1 MSFGA
6 IVNTTNK
13 VYLRYTNRNLVI
25 MKKIILSLA
34 IAMSSYC
41 SYAQFN
47 TNTSTNS
54 TTTLDNVGIGTST
67 PSAKLQVVG
76 TGVGYPAASGTT
88 PSAGTVMRLRDG
100 SNLLMDM
107 GGYAANGFW
116 FQATDAMNLGAT
128 YPILLNPNGGNV
140 FIGNTIGNGADKLQV
155 TGITGSYLPG
165 SGTGAVIKWGN
176 VGGGLYGILGFDPN
190 GSYLGKFNGAPGIY
204 LNGTSGYVGIGT
216 ASPAL
221 SLEVAGDPTTYGGA
235 AYQSTIQSRDT
246 RAFAT
251 GVGGGITFAGNY
263 TALPNNT
270 EFAGITGIKENSA
283 SGDYA
288 GALIFST
295 RINGA
300 IPSERLRITSSGNV
314 LIGKT
319 SEQPGADYKLDVSGS
334 ARADKIVV
342 NTTGADFVFDKKY
355 SLRKLSE
362 VKSYIEQN
370 QHLPEIPSAKEMQTN
385 GVELGEM
392 NKKLLQKVEELT
404 LYLIDKDKQ
413 DKEKD
418 VKLAVQE
425 ARIVTLEKALLK
437 QPLRRSK

>member
-1 MSFGA
+1 
-6 IVNTTNK
+6 
-13 VYLRYTNRNLVI
+13 

-41 SYAQFN
+41 SYAQWSN
-47 TNTSTNS
+47 GVGTIYPTTITDKVGIGTTSPS
-54 TTTLDNVGIGTST
+54 TTLDANSTGAGVARFVTSAAGNTSNIVIGNSSNWNYGVMGTISGTGVANGDIYGFGYISNPNASFIPVLNWTSTGKVGIGTISPSQLLQVNNGSTIRFQVAPLAGIWVNNEVNGGSSDSPGPLYLNYSSHNNTLLNSYGGNVGIGTIN
-67 PSAKLQVVG
+67 
-76 TGVGYPAASGTT
+76 PA
-88 PSAGTVMRLRDG
+88 
-100 SNLLMDM
+100 
-107 GGYAANGFW
+107 
-116 FQATDAMNLGAT
+116 
-128 YPILLNPNGGNV
+128 I
-140 FIGNTIGNGADKLQV
+140 
-155 TGITGSYLPG
+155 
-165 SGTGAVIKWGN
+165 
-176 VGGGLYGILGFDPN
+176 
-190 GSYLGKFNGAPGIY
+190 
-204 LNGTSGYVGIGT
+204 
-216 ASPAL
+216 
-221 SLEVAGDPTTYGGA
+221 SLEVAGDPTIYGGP

-270 EFAGITGIKENSA
+270 EFAGIAGIKENST

-437 QPLRRSK
+437 QPRRRSK

>member
-1 MSFGA
+1 
-6 IVNTTNK
+6 
-13 VYLRYTNRNLVI
+13 

-41 SYAQFN
+41 SYAQWSN
-47 TNTSTNS
+47 GAGTIYPTTITDKVGIGTTSPS
-54 TTTLDNVGIGTST
+54 TTLDANSTGAGVARFVTSAAGNTSNIVIGNSSNWNYGVMGTVSGTGAANGDIYGLGYISNPNASFIPVLNWTSTGKVGIGTTSPSQLFQVNNGSTIRFQVAPLAGVWVNNEVNGGTSDSPGPLFLNYTSHNNTLLNSYGGNVGIGIINPASQLDVFHNGTGSVLRVGGN
-67 PSAKLQVVG
+67 AVG
-76 TGVGYPAASGTT
+76 TSSDAAIDLYANNANNVPTYARIALGLNTGTVGSETGYLNFSIIN
-88 PSAGTVMRLRDG
+88 AGTLTEKMRL
-100 SNLLMDM
+100 
-107 GGYAANGFW
+107 
-116 FQATDAMNLGAT
+116 
-128 YPILLNPNGGNV
+128 
-140 FIGNTIGNGADKLQV
+140 
-155 TGITGSYLPG
+155 
-165 SGTGAVIKWGN
+165 
-176 VGGGLYGILGFDPN
+176 
-190 GSYLGKFNGAPGIY
+190 
-204 LNGTSGYVGIGT
+204 T
-216 ASPAL
+216 A
-221 SLEVAGDPTTYGGA
+221 E
-235 AYQSTIQSRDT
+235 
-246 RAFAT
+246 
-251 GVGGGITFAGNY
+251 
-263 TALPNNT
+263 
-270 EFAGITGIKENSA
+270 
-283 SGDYA
+283 
-288 GALIFST
+288 
-295 RINGA
+295 
-300 IPSERLRITSSGNV
+300 GNV

-437 QPLRRSK
+437 QPRRRSK